1 MRRIVP
7 KSEIQECLLKKIVEA
22 GQGSHLDLSTREA
35 GGKAQRPGQPG
46 LYRKAMAFGCWKEKE
61 SRTGKRNHS
70 EQTGSVMETRVCSG
84 EQLGSFGVDFIN
96 IKPQHKLM

>member
-1 MRRIVP
+1 MRIVP

-22 GQGSHLDLSTREA
+22 GQGSYLDLSTREA
-35 GGKAQRPGQPG
+35 GGKAQTPSQPG
-46 LYRKAMAFGCWKEKE
+46 LYRKAMAFGCWKEKGE
-61 SRTGKRNHS
+61 GKQNREKKSEKTGR
-70 EQTGSVMETRVCSG
+70 VMETQVCSG